1 MIWLYIILAILA
13 LIALLLFV
21 PLRISFKYYNRGRII
36 VYLGI
41 IPLYITSK
49 RKKLKKKPD
58 KEKKSKTKKGKTDR
72 DNQLPEGKGISFVL
86 DTIKKIGNIV
96 SDTSRKIRKHIHINV
111 KQLDLIIGCDDAAMT
126 GELYGAVCASVYPVL
141 NALKSFVNLKV
152 NHLRITPDFISRKT
166 YVQCNIVLW
175 ILPIFAI
182 NILTS
187 IIING
192 ISILT
197 NKNGKNTNNDKQ
209 NNSTIKEK
217 GSAIK

>member
-21 PLRISFKYYNRGRII
+21 PLRISFKYYNKGRII

-41 IPLYITSK
+41 IPVYITSK

-58 KEKKSKTKKGKTDR
+58 KEKKGKTEKDK
-72 DNQLPEGKGISFVL
+72 QTPEGKGISFVL
-86 DTIKKIGNIV
+86 ETIKKIGNIV
-96 SDTSRKIRKHIHINV
+96 SDTSRTVRKHIHINI
-111 KQLDLIIGCDDAAMT
+111 KQLDLIIGCDDAALT

-141 NALKSFVNLKV
+141 NSLKAFVNLKV
-152 NHLRITPDFISRKT
+152 RHLRISPDFISRKT

-197 NKNGKNTNNDKQ
+197 DKNGKNTNNDKQ
-209 NNSTIKEK
+209 NKSTKKEK